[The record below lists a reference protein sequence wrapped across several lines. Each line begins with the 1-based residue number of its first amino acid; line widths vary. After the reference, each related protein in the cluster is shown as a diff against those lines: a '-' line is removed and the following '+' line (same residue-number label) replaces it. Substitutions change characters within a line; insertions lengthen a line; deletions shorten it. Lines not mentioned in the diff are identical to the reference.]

1 MASEKTVNYTAEQEA
16 ELVARYQAGETTAEL
31 AEAFGKGV
39 RSVIAKLS
47 RLGVYKAKAKAKAAS
62 GRVTKAQL
70 VTQVAGILEIDP
82 QVLST
87 FEKAD
92 RQALEALALAL
103 TDRD

>member
-47 RLGVYKAKAKAKAAS
+47 RLGVYKAKEKEKAAS

-70 VTQVAGILEIDP
+70 VTQIAGVLEIDP

>member
-16 ELVARYQAGETTAEL
+16 ELAARYQAGETVEAL

-47 RLGVYKAKAKAKAAS
+47 RLGVYKAKEATKTS
-62 GRVTKAQL
+62 RVTKAEL
-70 VTQVAGILEIDP
+70 VLAVEAKLGLEAGTLAA
-82 QVLST
+82 

-92 RQALEALALAL
+92 KAALEALASAV
-103 TDRD
+103 

>member
-47 RLGVYKAKAKAKAAS
+47 RLGVYKAKERATS

-70 VTQVAGILEIDP
+70 VTQIAGVWVSVAAPICQLLC
-82 QVLST
+82 LSCFAAAT
-87 FEKAD
+87 AAA
-92 RQALEALALAL
+92 RAL
-103 TDRD
+103 

>member
-1 MASEKTVNYTAEQEA
+1 M
-16 ELVARYQAGETTAEL
+16 
-31 AEAFGKGV
+31 
-39 RSVIAKLS
+39 
-47 RLGVYKAKAKAKAAS
+47 YKAKEKATS

-70 VTQVAGILEIDP
+70 VTQIAGVLEIDP
-82 QVLST
+82 LVLST

>member
-16 ELVARYQAGETTAEL
+16 ELVARYQAGETPAQL

-47 RLGVYKAKAKAKAAS
+47 RLGVYKAKERTAS

-70 VTQVAGILEIDP
+70 VTQAALLLNVDP
-82 QVLST
+82 AVLAT

-92 RQALEALALAL
+92 RQALEALTFALL
-103 TDRD
+103 DRD

>member
-47 RLGVYKAKAKAKAAS
+47 RLGVYKAKEKATS

-70 VTQVAGILEIDP
+70 VTQIAGVLEVDP
-82 QVLST
+82 LVLST